1 MTHPDDPAKPGDEAP
16 PDTPQTAQGL
26 CPRCGGSG
34 QVDGASCPEC
44 DGTGTVRVNVGDA

>member
-1 MTHPDDPAKPGDEAP
+1 MTYPDDLAKPGDEAP

-34 QVDGASCPEC
+34 QVDGARCPEC